1 MEIFDTTSKEVETAT
16 KNLTL
21 EVEALEPAS
30 EDCVKAKQQLTETM
44 VCVDCVCFYLS
55 STLFTNVPMLMLY
68 CIVNQ
73 KQASSN

>member
-21 EVEALEPAS
+21 EVEALEPVS

-44 VCVDCVCFYLS
+44 VCVDCVCFYLDEYIY
-55 STLFTNVPMLMLY
+55 V
-68 CIVNQ
+68 VH
-73 KQASSN
+73 